1 MSEVNTESSNNKKGS
16 KHKVKKASTR
26 VDFTPMVDLGFL
38 LITFFMLTTTMI
50 KPQTMEINM
59 PSKDPVKESDAPKLK
74 ASRAITIILG
84 KSNKVFYYFGTKEN
98 NIDPKVEETTFA
110 SNGIR
115 KILLERNALVVTN
128 INDLD
133 KLREKTKMADSTY
146 KRKATEIRKMKDA
159 PYVLIKPTEQSSY
172 KNLVDIL
179 DEMLICN
186 IASYSIMDI
195 APYDL
200 ELIKSKNL

>member
-1 MSEVNTESSNNKKGS
+1 M
-16 KHKVKKASTR
+16 
-26 VDFTPMVDLGFL
+26 DLTPMVDLGFL
-38 LITFFMLTTTMI
+38 LITFFMLTTSMI

-59 PSKDPVKESDAPKLK
+59 PSKDKVEESDAPKLK

-84 KSNKVFYYFGTKEN
+84 KENKIFYYFGTKEN

-110 SNGIR
+110 ANGMR
-115 KILLERNALVVTN
+115 KVLLERNAMVVSN
-128 INDLD
+128 MKELN
-133 KLREKTKMADSTY
+133 REKDRTKMVDSTY

-159 PYVLIKPTEQSSY
+159 PYVLIKPTDKSSY
-172 KNLVDIL
+172 KNLVDIM

-186 IASYSIMDI
+186 IASYTIMDI

-200 ELIKSKNL
+200 ELIKSKNQ